1 MLNNNKV
8 LIYCE
13 QQVYDISHF
22 CLGELDCMMINFKT
36 DLCSVYDQVL
46 NWTH

>member
-13 QQVYDISHF
+13 QQVYDISH
-22 CLGELDCMMINFKT
+22 LY
-36 DLCSVYDQVL
+36 SVYDQVL